1 MFSPSR
7 LYAILDT
14 RLLETQE
21 VRTVAGQLLQA
32 GVRFLQYRHKAP
44 FTRHSWEQCCALAEL
59 ASKYEACFL
68 VNDRA
73 DVALLCGASGVH
85 LGQQDLPPELARR
98 LLGSRRQPEPLI
110 GFSTHSLEQ
119 AREGDRLPVNYLAI
133 GPIFPTLTKD
143 QPDPVVGL
151 ETVAAVRS
159 AVSKPLVAI
168 GGITL
173 ENARTVVEA
182 GADAVAVS
190 RDLLATGDVA
200 ARARQF
206 LDQLQNRP
214 QDQSPDQCQG
224 RSGP

>member
-1 MFSPSR
+1 MFSASR

-14 RLLETQE
+14 RLLESRD
-21 VRTVAGQLLQA
+21 VRTVADQLLRA
-32 GVRFLQYRHKAP
+32 GVRFLQYRLKTP
-44 FTRHSWEQCCALAEL
+44 FTRRSWEDCCALAEL
-59 ASKYEACFL
+59 ASRYEAGFL
-68 VNDRA
+68 INDRA

-98 LLGSRRQPEPLI
+98 LLGSRREPEPLI

-173 ENARTVVEA
+173 ENARAVVEA
-182 GADAVAVS
+182 GADAVVVS
-190 RDLLATGDVA
+190 RDLLAPGAVA

-206 LDQLQNRP
+206 LDQLQDRP

>member
-1 MFSPSR
+1 MFSASK

-14 RLLETQE
+14 RLLESRD
-21 VRTVAGQLLQA
+21 VRTVADQLLQA

-44 FTRHSWEQCCALAEL
+44 FTRRSWEDCCALAEL
-59 ASKYEACFL
+59 ASQYEAGFL
-68 VNDRA
+68 INDRT

-85 LGQQDLPPELARR
+85 LGQQDLPPKLARR
-98 LLGSRRQPEPLI
+98 LLGSRREPGPLI

-151 ETVAAVRS
+151 EAVAAVRR

-173 ENARTVVEA
+173 ENARAVVEA
-182 GADAVAVS
+182 GANAVAVG
-190 RDLLATGDVA
+190 RHLLATGDVA

-206 LDQLQNRP
+206 LDQL
-214 QDQSPDQCQG
+214 
-224 RSGP
+224 